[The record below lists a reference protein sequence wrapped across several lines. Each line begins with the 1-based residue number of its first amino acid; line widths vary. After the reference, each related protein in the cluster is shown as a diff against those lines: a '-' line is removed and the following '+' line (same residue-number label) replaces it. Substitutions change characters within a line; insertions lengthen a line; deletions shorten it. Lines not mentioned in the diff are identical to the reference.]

1 MILLGAVSTAATEPD
16 LTGMIWSV
24 GLMAIA
30 IGLSSWQRL
39 GLAKTFAI
47 ATFRTLVQLLGVGF
61 FLSVIFA
68 SNQPVAIIALL
79 IGMATIAAIV
89 AKGRIDPALPKLLKW
104 VWLAIVLSAVVT
116 MTYVSLLVIRL
127 EPWYAPQQLI
137 PLTGIVL
144 GNAMTAA
151 SISGERLVSALRN
164 NRVEIETHLS
174 LGATATQAISAYR
187 RAAIKAGLIP
197 TINAMM
203 IVGLVTLPGTITGQL
218 LGGADPLVAAVYQIL
233 IMFMLALATLIASLV
248 VTYGIAKQ
256 FFTPAMQLV
265 IPQG

>member
-1 MILLGAVSTAATEPD
+1 MAEPNAVAPD
-16 LTGMIWSV
+16 LTGIIWSV
-24 GLMAIA
+24 GMMAIA
-30 IGLSSWQRL
+30 IGLSSWQQL
-39 GLAKTFAI
+39 GLTKTLAI
-47 ATFRTLVQLLGVGF
+47 ATFRTIVQLFGVGF

-79 IGMATIAAIV
+79 LGMATIAAVV
-89 AKGRIDPALPKLLKW
+89 ARGRIDKDLPQLLQW

-116 MTYVSLLVIRL
+116 MTYVSLLVIRM
-127 EPWYAPQQLI
+127 EPWYSPYQLI

-164 NRVEIETHLS
+164 NRTEIETHLS
-174 LGATATQAISAYR
+174 LGATPTQAIAAYR
-187 RAAIKAGLIP
+187 QSAIKAGLIP

-218 LGGADPLVAAVYQIL
+218 LGGAEPLVAAVYQIL

-248 VTYGIAKQ
+248 VTYGIARQ

-265 IPQG
+265 IPS